1 MSGTRQPRHHV
12 RAKVSRLRAF
22 GAWVVAFTVA
32 GVAAHEHFVYFADDL
47 RSGGV
52 GPTMALVPS
61 GVVPPCDK
69 SGRFSCAPDATEP
82 VAVGSFAMSMREV
95 SVAEFRM
102 FVGRTGYKS
111 LAEEVTEV
119 DGGCFEV
126 DRQGGVGQPRW
137 DLAWNKLPRAHGD
150 DHAVVCMTYKDASA
164 YARWLSEE
172 TGRPYR
178 VPTELEWRLALLAG
192 QPKPAITRSELA
204 CVFRRLPNYGRR
216 GVLRPVGSCGPNP
229 FGLYE
234 MASGVD
240 EWTECVAIAG
250 GRCRTPSGRAG
261 CLQGFVLEAAGHFES
276 QRQWWTST
284 PQRADET
291 EPPRRHAGDPPPW
304 ARCGSTNMDG
314 FRVALSSSD

>member
-1 MSGTRQPRHHV
+1 M
-12 RAKVSRLRAF
+12 VS
-22 GAWVVAFTVA
+22 
-32 GVAAHEHFVYFADDL
+32 
-47 RSGGV
+47 
-52 GPTMALVPS
+52 VPS

-69 SGRFSCAPDATEP
+69 SGRFSCAPDAIEP

-102 FVGRTGYKS
+102 FVDRTGYKS
-111 LAEEVTEV
+111 RAEEVSGA

-137 DLAWNKLPRAHGD
+137 DLAWNRLPWAHED

-164 YARWLSEE
+164 YARWLAEE
-172 TGRPYR
+172 TGRLYR
-178 VPTELEWRLALLAG
+178 VPTELEWRHALLAG
-192 QPKPAITRSELA
+192 QPEPAITRSVSA
-204 CVFRRLPNYGRR
+204 CVFRRLPNNGRR
-216 GVLRPVGSCGPNP
+216 GMLRPVGSCGPNP

-240 EWTECVAIAG
+240 EWTECVATAG
-250 GRCRTPSGRAG
+250 GKCRTPSGRAG

-276 QRQWWTST
+276 QRQRWTNV
-284 PQRADET
+284 PGKADET
-291 EPPRRHAGDPPPW
+291 EPSRQHAGHPPPW